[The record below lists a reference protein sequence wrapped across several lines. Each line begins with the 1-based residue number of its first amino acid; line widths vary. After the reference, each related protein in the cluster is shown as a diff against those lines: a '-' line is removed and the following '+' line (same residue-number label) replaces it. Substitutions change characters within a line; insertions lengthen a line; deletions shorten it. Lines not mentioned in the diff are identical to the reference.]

1 MSEKFDNTLKTLLQD
16 NVEIKS
22 INTGKIIRRGVLQLY
37 SIKDFYI
44 TLILKTSKGDTKNYH
59 IPHPYAYK
67 FVNNNL
73 MLDYRLDVIHN
84 DKQPIA
90 EALIDIGESRSPFYD
105 NIIAIN
111 RVLQDKVKKIKGKA
125 KSTSR

>member
-1 MSEKFDNTLKTLLQD
+1 
-16 NVEIKS
+16 
-22 INTGKIIRRGVLQLY
+22 
-37 SIKDFYI
+37 
-44 TLILKTSKGDTKNYH
+44 
-59 IPHPYAYK
+59 
-67 FVNNNL
+67 